1 MEILSARLRAP
12 SELLQTLAD
21 FYEPFGTTG
30 VEFVA
35 GENGPFYHFA
45 FLLPGDRFDAAFDW
59 AGERFELLPRPGS
72 GELVFDFS
80 FWDALAC
87 YFRDPAG
94 SIVELIAHRGV
105 DESGRTGPFSG
116 EELLGLSEVG
126 LVGDIREMAL
136 DLEELDLGVWSGSLD
151 DPDGLAFVGERA
163 RTLILCPEGRGW
175 LPIDRPAEPHPVE
188 VVVSG
193 PPQGSVVAGAHRVR
207 RDEAVLGTTRAPGSG
222 RRQRGLTSR

>member
-12 SELLQTLAD
+12 SELLQTLDD
-21 FYEPFGTTG
+21 FYAAFGTTG

-45 FLLPGDRFDAAFDW
+45 FLVPGDRFGAAFDW
-59 AGERFELLPRPGS
+59 AGERFELLPRPGT
-72 GELVFDFS
+72 GDLVFDFS

-94 SIVELIAHRGV
+94 SIVELIAHRGL

-136 DLEELDLGVWSGSLD
+136 ELEELDLGVWSGSLD
-151 DPDGLAFVGERA
+151 DPDGLAFVGEKA
-163 RTLILCPEGRGW
+163 RTLILCSAGSRLAP
-175 LPIDRPAEPHPVE
+175 DRPGGGASSSRDRPLRPA
-188 VVVSG
+188 SG
-193 PPQGSVVAGAHRVR
+193 QRRRGGPSRKPKRMKRFWSVILR
-207 RDEAVLGTTRAPGSG
+207 
-222 RRQRGLTSR
+222 